1 CLILILIMIS
11 CFITIYILFPYTT
24 LFRSDYINPQVI
36 YDEQQSLRN
45 EWKQT
50 FQGLEEKKYNL
61 QEWTS
66 YKEKNKSE
74 QEIIQTELVQI
85 KDQLGLPIFF
95 ANSRLDDAY
104 ELLLKLFQ
112 LHSNMMH
119 AKKERDEKQEKYDK
133 WLEELREIAL
143 EVGITEVD
151 KVVILHQF
159 KGSYESE
166 QAKKNNIIDLIE
178 KKNEIV
184 EEKKLLEVEIHEY
197 DK

>member
-1 CLILILIMIS
+1 GIRDFHVTGVQTCALPIFIAFVLGKKQKNISNVEHLQSKLAMIKNQLES
-11 CFITIYILFPYTT
+11 EG
-24 LFRSDYINPQVI
+24 DYINPQVI

-112 LHSNMMH
+112 DRKS
-119 AKKERDEKQEKYDK
+119 
-133 WLEELREIAL
+133 
-143 EVGITEVD
+143 
-151 KVVILHQF
+151 VV
-159 KGSYESE
+159 
-166 QAKKNNIIDLIE
+166 
-178 KKNEIV
+178 
-184 EEKKLLEVEIHEY
+184 
-197 DK
+197 